1 MERSSTKVIT
11 GYYVGVCLGVDVYLL
26 VYMKYDQLVS
36 MTPGKVLGQVILSS
50 LWQSAFVLR
59 VDMAVARIAL
69 RRSFVPNSSLR
80 KDMPFFLQ
88 TALAKS
94 TAPTISFFR
103 FQNIFEDK
111 KSRFLMF
118 SPPSESKE
126 KAE

>member
-1 MERSSTKVIT
+1 
-11 GYYVGVCLGVDVYLL
+11 
-26 VYMKYDQLVS
+26 
-36 MTPGKVLGQVILSS
+36 
-50 LWQSAFVLR
+50 
-59 VDMAVARIAL
+59 MAVARIAL
-69 RRSFVPNSSLR
+69 RTNFVPKNNLR

-103 FQNIFEDK
+103 FQNTFEDK